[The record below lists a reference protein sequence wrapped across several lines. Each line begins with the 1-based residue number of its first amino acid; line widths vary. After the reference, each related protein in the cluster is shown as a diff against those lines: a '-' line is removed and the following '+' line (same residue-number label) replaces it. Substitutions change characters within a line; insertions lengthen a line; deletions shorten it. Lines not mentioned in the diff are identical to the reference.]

1 MAEAET
7 IVQVKVWLDG
17 VSPTNWRRV
26 RVPGGIT
33 LRELHGVIQVT
44 MGWEGLHLYRFLLR
58 AGQYGSSELGGVVG
72 FTQCSS
78 PA

>member
-1 MAEAET
+1 MVEAET

-17 VSPTNWRRV
+17 VSPITWRRV